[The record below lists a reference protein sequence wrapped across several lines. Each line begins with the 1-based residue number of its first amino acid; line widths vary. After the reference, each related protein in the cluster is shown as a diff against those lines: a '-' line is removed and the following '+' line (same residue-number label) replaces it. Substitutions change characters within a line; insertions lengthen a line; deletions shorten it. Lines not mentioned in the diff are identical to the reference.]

1 MTLRE
6 RFPELHTF
14 FGGWFHQDWPIEG
27 EDDVAV
33 IKAFLDEV
41 DPETVEAV
49 RGELDRFL
57 QLGLDEEAMQNAIWQ
72 DFACGY
78 HPMGVSLS
86 MTEWIRSVR
95 SHLTDLP
102 K

>member
-33 IKAFLDEV
+33 IKAFSDEV
-41 DPETVEAV
+41 GPETVEAV
-49 RGELDRFL
+49 RGELARFL
-57 QLGLDEEAMQNAIWQ
+57 QLGLDEEAMQHAIWE

-78 HPMGVSLS
+78 YPMGSGQS
-86 MTEWIRSVR
+86 MTVWVRSVR
-95 SHLTDLP
+95 DRLEELSP
-102 K
+102 